1 MDMEHVENATFFHT
15 STYSSIY
22 YQNTALQGG
31 TVYGIDENYLD
42 TCGYMVR
49 SGRGFIQKDYDN
61 LNKVAL
67 IDSNAAEN
75 LSGEDPLGKPLKSET
90 TLLRLWESFSRETAI
105 SPTFQVL
112 TNFLRSP
119 RVMRTR
125 SPKKTV
131 KNRKD

>member
-1 MDMEHVENATFFHT
+1 
-15 STYSSIY
+15 
-22 YQNTALQGG
+22 
-31 TVYGIDENYLD
+31 
-42 TCGYMVR
+42 MVR

-75 LSGEDPLGKPLKSET
+75 LFSGEDPLGKPLKSET

-112 TNFLRSP
+112 TNIIPIIRRLSEQ
-119 RVMRTR
+119 
-125 SPKKTV
+125 
-131 KNRKD
+131 

>member
-1 MDMEHVENATFFHT
+1 MEHVDNATFFHT

-61 LNKVAL
+61 LNTAAPPARPRPPAPAGVKLTRFASNKTITISIDEKV
-67 IDSNAAEN
+67 
-75 LSGEDPLGKPLKSET
+75 
-90 TLLRLWESFSRETAI
+90 
-105 SPTFQVL
+105 V
-112 TNFLRSP
+112 
-119 RVMRTR
+119 
-125 SPKKTV
+125 
-131 KNRKD
+131 

>member
-75 LSGEDPLGKPLKSET
+75 LFPERILWEKPLKSET

-105 SPTFQVL
+105 SQHFK
-112 TNFLRSP
+112 S
-119 RVMRTR
+119 
-125 SPKKTV
+125 
-131 KNRKD
+131 